1 MKGFLILLI
10 GSLYCQTVW
19 AQQPKTVNISG
30 EVSGDTRGYN
40 YIYFYSG
47 SNPLDSVLITN
58 GKFHIKA
65 PFVET
70 HSLILM
76 TQYAKWVNR
85 SYQTLVLLLDGGGD
99 IFIKMDIEKGFPEA
113 MLMGSSTA
121 IDYVNFRKQQ
131 SLVSQKVDQGIT
143 ATYGRS
149 FVTQNDPLYAR
160 LSVSRDSLYKQ
171 YMGALVL
178 DFVRT
183 HKHDFLGVFVLTNV
197 GRNILAIEK
206 LETAYQS
213 LSSAQKQ
220 TREGKKLAAYVDGVK
235 SSKVGAVVKNFV
247 LNDPNGQ
254 PLSFD
259 QYRGKYVWIDF
270 WASWCAPCK
279 KAFPHMKEIYAA
291 YKSRGFEILGIS
303 TDAKIEPWLKILPE
317 LKNPWPQVWD
327 DKNVMSQ
334 FAVTAFPTSFLIDPN
349 GVILLK
355 EIGYDPNGESLLE
368 KKLEAIF
375 GSKVASMAN

>member
-1 MKGFLILLI
+1 
-10 GSLYCQTVW
+10 
-19 AQQPKTVNISG
+19 
-30 EVSGDTRGYN
+30 
-40 YIYFYSG
+40 
-47 SNPLDSVLITN
+47 
-58 GKFHIKA
+58 
-65 PFVET
+65 
-70 HSLILM
+70 
-76 TQYAKWVNR
+76 
-85 SYQTLVLLLDGGGD
+85 
-99 IFIKMDIEKGFPEA
+99 
-113 MLMGSSTA
+113 
-121 IDYVNFRKQQ
+121 
-131 SLVSQKVDQGIT
+131 
-143 ATYGRS
+143 
-149 FVTQNDPLYAR
+149 
-160 LSVSRDSLYKQ
+160 
-171 YMGALVL
+171 MGALVL

-375 GSKVASMAN
+375 GSKVASMANL

>member
-1 MKGFLILLI
+1 MKGFLTLSIL
-10 GSLYCQTVW
+10 SFYCLTGL
-19 AQQPKTVNISG
+19 AQQPKTVTISG
-30 EVSGDTRGYN
+30 EVSGDTKGFD

-47 SNPLDSVLITN
+47 SNPSDSVRITH
-58 GKFHIKA
+58 GKFLVKV

-76 TQYAKWVNR
+76 SQYAKVVKR
-85 SYQTLVLLLDGGGD
+85 SYQPLVLLIDGSGD
-99 IFIKMDIEKGFPEA
+99 IQVDMDIEKGFAEA
-113 MLMGSSTA
+113 RLRGSATA
-121 IDYVNFRKQQ
+121 VNYVNFRKQQ
-131 SLVSQKVDQGIT
+131 AIVSQRVDQEVT
-143 ATYGRS
+143 STYGKS
-149 FVTQNDPLYAR
+149 FVPPGDSLYGQ
-160 LSVSRDSLYKQ
+160 LSVLRDSLYKLH
-171 YMGALVL
+171 MGNLVL
-178 DFVRT
+178 DFVNK
-183 HKHDFLGVFVLTNV
+183 HKDEFLGVFVLMNV
-197 GRNILAIEK
+197 GRSILTTEK
-206 LETAYQS
+206 LEMAYKA
-213 LSSAQKQ
+213 LSYDQQQ

-247 LNDPNGQ
+247 LNDPKGQ

-291 YKSRGFEILGIS
+291 YNSKGFEILGIS
-303 TDAKIEPWLKILPE
+303 TDAKIEPWLKVLPE

-355 EIGYDPNGESLLE
+355 EIGYNPNGESLLE
-368 KKLEAIF
+368 KKLENIF
-375 GSKVASMAN
+375 GSKVVPAAN